1 MISERWLHKMNEDF
15 ETILQVVGGLAFVL
29 ATPVAGYLLTRRMK
43 KQQADLPHMSVD
55 ALRSLAARQPVMHC
69 HKVIEELKSRDE
81 DISFAIPILF
91 KLAVQRSPTA
101 YIIGWGVLRNH
112 FADVLPDLDLSKPK
126 PGPEERN
133 LMQSKLNKMEKPTS
147 T

>member
-1 MISERWLHKMNEDF
+1 MNEDLK
-15 ETILQVVGGLAFVL
+15 TILQVVGGLAFVL
-29 ATPVAGYLLTRRMK
+29 ATPIAGYLLTRKMQ
-43 KQQADLPHMSVD
+43 KQHADLPNMSVD
-55 ALRSLAARQPVMHC
+55 ALRSLATQQPVMHC

-81 DISFAIPILF
+81 DISFAIPVLF
-91 KLAVQRSPTA
+91 KLAIQRSPAA
-101 YIIGWGVLRNH
+101 YIIGWGVLKNH

-133 LMQSKLNKMEKPTS
+133 VMQSKLNKLEKPTS

>member
-1 MISERWLHKMNEDF
+1 MKML
-15 ETILQVVGGLAFVL
+15 LQVVGGLAVVL
-29 ATPVAGYLLTRRMK
+29 ATPVAGHLLIRRMK
-43 KQQADLPHMSVD
+43 KQHADLPTMPAD
-55 ALRSLAARQPVMHC
+55 ALRALAAKQPVMHC

-91 KLAVQRSPTA
+91 KLAVQRSPAA
-101 YIIGWGVLRNH
+101 YIIGWGVLKNH
-112 FADVLPDLDLSKPK
+112 FTEVLPDLDLSKPK

-133 LMQSKLNKMEKPTS
+133 LMKSKLNKMEKPTS